1 VTSAGSSE
9 LIAVSS
15 LCTYDIYRTY
25 VNPKAT
31 GKQILWVSRL
41 AVLLFGCFMGVLAIV
56 LNKAGVSLGWMYL
69 AMGVFI
75 GSAVMPVAFLLL
87 WSKANAKGAM
97 AGAII
102 GMLSGVTTWLTVTQV
117 SARAF
122 LAITSTLR
130 IHNRITSGFTIAHF
144 RTHNCI
150 PKKSNPKFFQ
160 HMCSSCFE
168 SFCVVPVRNCS
179 TNRPLNLPACSNC
192 FEAFCVVSTLNC

>member
-1 VTSAGSSE
+1 MGCRAVTSAGSSE

-25 VNPKAT
+25 INPKAN

-41 AVLLFGCFMGVLAIV
+41 AVLCFGCFMGVLAIV

-97 AGAII
+97 LAPSSVCSPASPPGSPSPRYPSPY
-102 GMLSGVTTWLTVTQV
+102 LLTVTSCDAV
-117 SARAF
+117 SEGDSYCDRI
-122 LAITSTLR
+122 LTLLMR
-130 IHNRITSGFTIAHF
+130 HCYR
-144 RTHNCI
+144 
-150 PKKSNPKFFQ
+150 
-160 HMCSSCFE
+160 
-168 SFCVVPVRNCS
+168 
-179 TNRPLNLPACSNC
+179 
-192 FEAFCVVSTLNC
+192 

>member
-1 VTSAGSSE
+1 MGCRAVTSAGSSE

-25 VNPKAT
+25 INPKAT

-41 AVLLFGCFMGVLAIV
+41 AVLCFGCFMGVLAIV

-102 GMLSGVTTWLTVTQV
+102 GMLAGVTTWLTVTEV
-117 SARAF
+117 P
-122 LAITSTLR
+122 ITLSL
-130 IHNRITSGFTIAHF
+130 
-144 RTHNCI
+144 
-150 PKKSNPKFFQ
+150 
-160 HMCSSCFE
+160 SSHI
-168 SFCVVPVRNCS
+168 
-179 TNRPLNLPACSNC
+179 L
-192 FEAFCVVSTLNC
+192 